1 MYDFCILVVRK
12 RCGLCRRSWRGDA
25 ASKLSKKLKNLIP
38 DSKPFSFFCSLCLFY
53 SALIFIFFTAS
64 CYKEESTGL
73 ERNDLF
79 SSADKSQGISY
90 TIKERE
96 SINIS
101 NIHRLRFRIEVPNS
115 ISNEQIMSIAQK
127 IVKNTIAHE
136 ECHSI
141 TLDFGLY
148 GYVDFAPYGNWVK
161 AGEIPIDN
169 YKDYKFKYFFFK

>member
-1 MYDFCILVVRK
+1 MVRE

-25 ASKLSKKLKNLIP
+25 ASKLSKKLKNLLP

-53 SALIFIFFTAS
+53 STLIFIFFTAS

-79 SSADKSQGISY
+79 SSADKSQEISY

-148 GYVDFAPYGNWVK
+148 GYIDFAPYGNWVR